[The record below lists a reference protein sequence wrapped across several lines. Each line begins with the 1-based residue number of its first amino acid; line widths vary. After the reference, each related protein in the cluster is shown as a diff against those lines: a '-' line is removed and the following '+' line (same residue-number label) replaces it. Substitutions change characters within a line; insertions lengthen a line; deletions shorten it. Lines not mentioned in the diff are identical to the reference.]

1 MRHCTRGSRD
11 EASVIPSAAHWSVL
25 AAHPDTSSEAIA
37 GLTVEARLA
46 APAVL
51 VCDYALHADMSRV
64 RVPASRS
71 GERCDGLWRH
81 TCFEAFVSAAGVPGY
96 YEFNFSPAGD
106 WAAYHFDDYRHGMSP
121 VDLVQAP
128 ALHVQ
133 VRPAR
138 LELFATVEFAG
149 LPDLDPARQLR
160 LALAAVIEDEAG
172 ALSYWS
178 LQHPP
183 GKPDFHHPDA
193 FTLELCAP

>member
-1 MRHCTRGSRD
+1 MIAGS
-11 EASVIPSAAHWSVL
+11 AQWSVL
-25 AAHPDTSSEAIA
+25 AAHPDTPSAAVA

-51 VCDYALHADMSRV
+51 VCDYALHADTSRV
-64 RVPASRS
+64 RMPDSYG
-71 GERCDGLWRH
+71 GERRDELWRH
-81 TCFEAFVSAAGVPGY
+81 TCFEAFLSAPGVPGY
-96 YEFNFSPAGD
+96 YEFNFSPGGD
-106 WAAYHFDDYRHGMSP
+106 WAAYHFDDYRHGMTP

-138 LELFATVEFAG
+138 LELFARLELAG
-149 LPDLDPARQLR
+149 LPDLDPARLR

-178 LQHPP
+178 LQHAR

>member
-1 MRHCTRGSRD
+1 MLEGS
-11 EASVIPSAAHWSVL
+11 AQWSIL
-25 AAHPDTSSEAIA
+25 AAHPDTPCEAVA

-46 APAVL
+46 ARAVL
-51 VCDYALHADMSRV
+51 VCEYTLHADTSRL
-64 RVPASRS
+64 RLPESHG
-71 GERCDGLWRH
+71 GERHDELWRH
-81 TCFEAFVSAAGVPGY
+81 TCFEAFVSVPGVPGY

-106 WAAYHFDDYRHGMSP
+106 WAAYHFDDYRRGMSA
-121 VDLVQAP
+121 VYLVQPP

-138 LELFATVEFAG
+138 LELFATVELAG
-149 LPDLDPARQLR
+149 LPDLDPAQRLR
-160 LALAAVIEDEAG
+160 LALAAVVEDGEG

-178 LQHPP
+178 LHHPS